1 MGSRPPSPPRSSPN
15 LFWGFRLPAPPGLE
29 AWPGRHHPA
38 LAGARWVHPLDLHL
52 TLAFLG
58 PRPSDEAPAILAAGA
73 AALAALPPLDLTVT
87 GLGAFP
93 GLRAARVLWLGI
105 QAGPALGVLVE
116 RLAPAMAPFGL
127 TRGGPYRPHATLAR
141 LRSPVAL
148 PDLPPPEPFTARVD
162 RARLLTGG
170 PGPGPRY
177 RDLGEVPLTAGPPPG
192 P

>member
-15 LFWGFRLPAPPGLE
+15 LFWGLRLPAPPGLG
-29 AWPGRHHPA
+29 AWPGRQHPA

-58 PRPSDEAPAILAAGA
+58 PRPAGEFPAILAAGA
-73 AALAALPPLDLTVT
+73 EALAGLAPLELTVA

-93 GLRAARVLWLGI
+93 GPRAARVLWLGI
-105 QAGPALGVLVE
+105 QAGTELGEVVD
-116 RLAPAMAPFGL
+116 RLTPAMAPFGL

-141 LRSPVAL
+141 LRSVVTL
-148 PDLPPPEPFTARVD
+148 PDLAPPEPFTLRID
-162 RARLLTGG
+162 RARLLIGG

-177 RDLGEVPLTAGPPPG
+177 RDLGDVPLTAAPPPA